1 MTDLPEGERTRLQRA
16 FWVGFLGT
24 LLACAVVVRLVI
36 GVRRRLREQRN
47 VIDVDP
53 GQTDA

>member
-24 LLACAVVVRLVI
+24 LVACAVVVRLVI